1 MKTNTVVYGL
11 SIAIIVI
18 LLIVAI
24 VFIILDV
31 KKSNK
36 PPHPHPHPHPYP
48 PHPRPYPNN
57 IGGETDKHG
66 CYISAGY
73 KWCKK
78 KKKCIRPWEERC

>member
-1 MKTNTVVYGL
+1 MKTNKVVYGL
-11 SIAIIVI
+11 SIAIIVV

-31 KKSNK
+31 KKSGK
-36 PPHPHPHPHPYP
+36 HHPHPYP
-48 PHPRPYPNN
+48 PHPPHPGPYPNN

-78 KKKCIRPWEERC
+78 KKKCIKPWEEHC

>member
-1 MKTNTVVYGL
+1 MKKNNLIYGF
-11 SIAIIVI
+11 SIAIIVS

-36 PPHPHPHPHPYP
+36 NHHHHHPPHPIP
-48 PHPRPYPNN
+48 PRPYPNN

-66 CYISAGY
+66 CHISAGY

-78 KKKCIRPWEERC
+78 KKKCIRPWEEKC

>member
-1 MKTNTVVYGL
+1 MKTNNIVYGF
-11 SIAIIVI
+11 SISIIVV

-24 VFIILDV
+24 VFIVLDV

-36 PPHPHPHPHPYP
+36 HHHHHPPHPLP
-48 PHPRPYPNN
+48 PRPYPNN

-66 CYISAGY
+66 CHISAGY

-78 KKKCIRPWEERC
+78 KKRCIREWEEDC

>member
-36 PPHPHPHPHPYP
+36 PPHPHPHPYP
-48 PHPRPYPNN
+48 PNPRPYPNN

>member
-36 PPHPHPHPHPYP
+36 HPHPHPHPYP
-48 PHPRPYPNN
+48 PRPRPYPNN

-78 KKKCIRPWEERC
+78 KKKCIRPWEEHC

>member
-36 PPHPHPHPHPYP
+36 PPHPHPHPYP

>member
-36 PPHPHPHPHPYP
+36 PPHPHPYP

>member
-36 PPHPHPHPHPYP
+36 PPHPHPHPPRP

>member
-1 MKTNTVVYGL
+1 MKKNNLIYGF
-11 SIAIIVI
+11 SIAIIVS

-36 PPHPHPHPHPYP
+36 NHHHHPPHPIP
-48 PHPRPYPNN
+48 PRPYPNN

-66 CYISAGY
+66 CHISAGY
-73 KWCKK
+73 QWCKK
-78 KKKCIRPWEERC
+78 KKKCIRPWEEKC

>member
-1 MKTNTVVYGL
+1 MKTNNVVYGL
-11 SIAIIVI
+11 SISIIVV

-36 PPHPHPHPHPYP
+36 HHHHPPHP

-66 CYISAGY
+66 CHIPAGY

-78 KKKCIRPWEERC
+78 KKKCIRPWEEHC